1 MKKIQ
6 PNIDLQN
13 SIECHRILDSND
25 FYKGKSFNF
34 AGSWTPGLYYHNDEY
49 CVDFVSYDGVMLAC
63 KKSHQSHSQTE
74 PKIEWIDS
82 KPVIT
87 SNHWN
92 VVMWGTVGPAGET
105 KIPQFKTE
113 VVEGIVK
120 IKYSYDNETW
130 KDAGDIPSGSI
141 RYENVLPESGEPG
154 YLYIIHKKLDNV
166 AQDQHDE
173 YIWVTVGDEGGHW
186 EKIGGS
192 SSVTKE
198 DITKIHDDIENIQIT
213 ISNNTNVIS
222 TLQNVVDNLKL
233 IDHDAYIAADTA
245 LETSLK
251 DYVDGK
257 DSEMDKR
264 VEVLEGND
272 VYVKSDVDSAISTAK
287 GEAISDAND
296 YADGLASNYDAV
308 GSAAAALTDAKSYVD
323 GIVGDVTG
331 EDGTITKGLNS
342 RIADLEAIDHDK
354 LAADVV
360 ATVLDGAPEKFDT
373 LKEIA
378 QWISDSE
385 TADSAADLVTRV
397 SALESIDHG
406 AYKGYVDTEIDKLSN
421 TYMTED
427 QVTEL
432 IKETVTD
439 TGNIDGGQDSWD

>member
-87 SNHWN
+87 SNYWN
-92 VVMWGTVGPAGET
+92 IVMWGTVGPAGET

-130 KDAGDIPSGSI
+130 EDAGDIPSGSI
-141 RYENVLPESGEPG
+141 YYVDELPESGEPG
-154 YLYIIHKKLDNV
+154 YLYIVYKSNDS
-166 AQDQHDE
+166 AQDQYDE
-173 YIWVTVGDEGGHW
+173 YIWVTIENNGGHW

-192 SSVTKE
+192 SAVTKE
-198 DITKIHDDIENIQIT
+198 DITEIYDNIENIQTTIT
-213 ISNNTNVIS
+213 NNTNDIS
-222 TLQNVVDNLKL
+222 ALQNDVDDLKL
-233 IDHDAYIAADTA
+233 IDHDAYKTADAA

-251 DYVDGK
+251 DYIDGK
-257 DSEMDKR
+257 DSAMDKR

-272 VYVKSDVDSAISTAK
+272 VYVKSDVDSDIATAK
-287 GEAISDAND
+287 SEAISDAKAYID
-296 YADGLASNYDAV
+296 E
-308 GSAAAALTDAKSYVD
+308 
-323 GIVGDVTG
+323 IVGDVTG

-406 AYKGYVDTEIDKLSN
+406 AYKGYVDTEIGKLSN

-432 IKETVTD
+432 IKETVVD

>member
-49 CVDFVSYDGVMLAC
+49 CVDFVSYNGVMLAC

-74 PKIEWIDS
+74 PTIEWIDS

-87 SNHWN
+87 SNYWN
-92 VVMWGTVGPAGET
+92 VVMWGAVGPAGET

-130 KDAGDIPSGSI
+130 EDAGDIPSGSI
-141 RYENVLPESGEPG
+141 RYENELPESGEPG
-154 YLYIIHKKLDNV
+154 YLYIVYKSDNA
-166 AQDQHDE
+166 AQDQYDE
-173 YIWVTVGDEGGHW
+173 YIWVTVGGEGGHW

-192 SSVTKE
+192 SSAVTKE
-198 DITKIHDDIENIQIT
+198 DITEIHDNIENIQT
-213 ISNNTNVIS
+213 TLTNNTNAIS
-222 TLQNVVDNLKL
+222 TLQN
-233 IDHDAYIAADTA
+233 
-245 LETSLK
+245 
-251 DYVDGK
+251 
-257 DSEMDKR
+257 
-264 VEVLEGND
+264 D
-272 VYVKSDVDSAISTAK
+272 V
-287 GEAISDAND
+287 
-296 YADGLASNYDAV
+296 
-308 GSAAAALTDAKSYVD
+308 
-323 GIVGDVTG
+323 
-331 EDGTITKGLNS
+331 
-342 RIADLEAIDHDK
+342 ADLK
-354 LAADVV
+354 
-360 ATVLDGAPEKFDT
+360 
-373 LKEIA
+373 
-378 QWISDSE
+378 
-385 TADSAADLVTRV
+385 
-397 SALESIDHG
+397 SIDHN

>member
-34 AGSWTPGLYYHNDEY
+34 AGSWTSGLYYHNDEY

-87 SNHWN
+87 SNYWN

-130 KDAGDIPSGSI
+130 EDAGDIPSGSI
-141 RYENVLPESGEPG
+141 YYVDELPESGEPG
-154 YLYIIHKKLDNV
+154 YLYIVYKSNDS
-166 AQDQHDE
+166 AQDQYDE
-173 YIWVTVGDEGGHW
+173 YIWVTIENNGGHW

-192 SSVTKE
+192 SAVTKE
-198 DITKIHDDIENIQIT
+198 DITEIYDNIENIQTTIT
-213 ISNNTNVIS
+213 NNTNDIS
-222 TLQNVVDNLKL
+222 ALQNDVDDLKL
-233 IDHDAYIAADTA
+233 IDHDAYKTADAA

-251 DYVDGK
+251 EYIDGK
-257 DSEMDKR
+257 GSAMDKR

-272 VYVKSDVDSAISTAK
+272 VYVKSDVDSDIATAK
-287 GEAISDAND
+287 SEAISDAKAYID
-296 YADGLASNYDAV
+296 E
-308 GSAAAALTDAKSYVD
+308 
-323 GIVGDVTG
+323 IVGDVTG
-331 EDGTITKGLNS
+331 EDGTITKSLNS

-406 AYKGYVDTEIDKLSN
+406 AYKGYVDTEIGKLSN

-432 IKETVTD
+432 IKETVVD